1 MSRNNRS
8 RGRRYD
14 SGNRKLNKKKV
25 FAVIIA
31 ILVIIMFIIGIKEI
45 ITGGSKTNKKAFP
58 LAYYTIYENEKWGV
72 IDTKGNVI
80 IEPSY
85 EEMIIIPD
93 NTKPIFICLENVDY
107 ENGNYNSKAMNE
119 KNETIYTNYDKI
131 EAIYN
136 HDEDNNLWYENNI
149 LKVQKD
155 GKYGLINIEG
165 KEIISCTYDSIDSI
179 KGTKSVY
186 TTTLNNKKGLI
197 DSTGKTIIEN
207 KYQEITSL
215 TNKYE
220 NGFIVKNEQ
229 GKCGVINYDQSVAIE
244 EKYDAIQNIYGNNMY
259 VVKEGETW
267 KVVNNKGESF
277 AENRFEEVKEI
288 NSDNLVVKVNG
299 KYGIINTK
307 SEEILP
313 AIYNDLSYAFSDY
326 YIAKK
331 DKQYGII
338 TSNNEEVCAF
348 NYTYITYLSSIG
360 FIQAETQNLESQLL
374 DRNLEV
380 KVTGM
385 VTEINEDKNYIRVRE
400 NGEYKYYNFRLEP
413 KENTEVLSTNT
424 LFLSKKD
431 GKYGYINEKGVVI
444 VDYNYE
450 DATEQNK
457 YGYVAVKKDGKW
469 GCLDSKGKIIVEPT
483 YNLENALVVDFISNW
498 HLSSDLNANYYTK

>member
-1 MSRNNRS
+1 MSRSRN
-8 RGRRYD
+8 RGRRYNGD
-14 SGNRKLNKKKV
+14 RKLNMKKV

-45 ITGGSKTNKKAFP
+45 ITGSTKTNKKSFQ
-58 LAYYTIYENEKWGV
+58 LAYYTIYEGEKWGV

-93 NTKPIFICLENVDY
+93 NTKPIFICIENVNY
-107 ENGNYNSKAMNE
+107 ENGSYNSKAINE
-119 KNETIYTNYDKI
+119 KSEEIFANYDKI

-136 HDEDNNLWYENNI
+136 YDENNNLWYENNI
-149 LKVQKD
+149 LKVQKN

-165 KEIISCTYDSIDSI
+165 KEIVSCVYDAIDSI
-179 KGTKSVY
+179 KGTKTVFV
-186 TTTLNNKKGLI
+186 TTVNNKKGLI
-197 DSTGKTIIEN
+197 DSIGKTIIEN
-207 KYQEITSL
+207 NYQEITSL

-220 NGFIVKNEQ
+220 NGFIVKNDQ
-229 GKCGVINYDQSVAIE
+229 GKYGVINYDKSVALQ
-244 EKYDAIQNIYGNNMY
+244 EKYDNIKNIYGNNMY
-259 VVKEGETW
+259 VVKEGEVW
-267 KVVNNKGESF
+267 KAVNNKGESF
-277 AENRFEEVKEI
+277 IENKFEEVKEI
-288 NSDNLVVKVNG
+288 NNDNFVIKVNG

-307 SEEILP
+307 SEEIVK
-313 AIYNDLSYAFSDY
+313 ANYEDLSYAFSNY

-331 DKQYGII
+331 DNKYGII
-338 TSNNEEVCAF
+338 TSSNEEVFEF
-348 NYTYITYLSSIG
+348 NYTYITYLNSIG
-360 FIQAETQNLESQLL
+360 LIQAETQNLESKLL

-400 NGEYKYYNFRLEP
+400 NGEYKYYNFKLEQ
-413 KENTEVLSTNT
+413 KENTEILSTNT

-431 GKYGYINEKGVVI
+431 GKYGYVNEKGVVV

-469 GCLDSKGKIIVEPT
+469 GCLDSTGKVIVEPT
-483 YNLENALVVDFISNW
+483 YTLENTLVVDFISNW
-498 HLSSDLNANYYTK
+498 HLASDINANYYTK